1 MKSIYK
7 PAVCCLTGEFLV
19 GTDRTP
25 TVASKLNSSL

>member
-7 PAVCCLTGEFLV
+7 PAMYYLTGEFLV

-25 TVASKLNSSL
+25 TVVSKLNSSF